1 MVLAPAL
8 VPRSLGTI
16 GGRLEFPPT
25 SAAMKI
31 PRVKLPFKSGLFA
44 ACLVSALLA
53 DRSVQAGQ
61 IKTVFVIALENH
73 NWTQPN
79 GNVDNSSSTLEQ
91 IKGNPAAPFINSLVN
106 GTARAIINGVPMDIS
121 AQVAYAERYHNVLAN
136 AQSSVN
142 IHPSEPNYIW
152 SEAGSNLGVKTDD
165 MPYGP
170 HGTNQTTI
178 AHLAT
183 LLNRAH
189 VSWRSYQE
197 DVDLVP
203 TSGRVNRPGPG
214 SLTSVVAER
223 RKWTVP
229 LINFKG
235 DSAGYTNEYNG
246 SHHYEYAAKH
256 NPMLFFSNTNGGNN
270 LTITNPMRLHYA
282 PLQQLFTD
290 LEGNAVARYNWITPN
305 LNNDMHTSLDGG
317 FTYGGKHYTGDA
329 ANIAQGD
336 NFLSV
341 LIPQIMASRAYRDN
355 GAIIIWMDETEEQND
370 KDKLTD
376 DFHHTIPAIVISPL
390 AHSNVGG
397 TPYASRVRYSH
408 SSDLKTM
415 QEVFRVSAQEI
426 AAQPFLGDANSPRT
440 NDLSD
445 LFRRG
450 AVPPAAGMRSN

>member
-1 MVLAPAL
+1 
-8 VPRSLGTI
+8 
-16 GGRLEFPPT
+16 
-25 SAAMKI
+25 MKI
-31 PRVKLPFKSGLFA
+31 PRVKFPFRSGLFA
-44 ACLVSALLA
+44 ICLVSTFLIGRPA
-53 DRSVQAGQ
+53 QAQQ

-79 GNVDNSSSTLEQ
+79 GNVDNSSATLEQ

-106 GTARAIINGVPMDIS
+106 GTARAVINGVPTDIS
-121 AQVAYAERYHNVLAN
+121 AQVAYAEHYYNVLAS
-136 AQSSVN
+136 AQSSMH

-152 SEAGSNLGVKTDD
+152 SEAGSNLGVKNDN

-183 LLNRAH
+183 LLDRAH

-197 DVDLVP
+197 DIDLVP
-203 TSGRVNRPGPG
+203 TSGGVNQPGRG
-214 SLTSVVAER
+214 SLTSAVAER
-223 RKWTVP
+223 KKWTVP
-229 LINFKG
+229 LVNFKG
-235 DSAGYTNEYNG
+235 NNAAYTNSYNG

-256 NPMLFFSNTNGGNN
+256 NPMLFFSNTNGGND
-270 LTITNPMRLHYA
+270 LTVANPMRLHYA
-282 PLQQLFTD
+282 PLQQLSND

-305 LNNDMHTSLDGG
+305 LENDMHTSLNGG
-317 FTYGGKHYTGDA
+317 FTYGGKHYAGDA

-336 NFLSV
+336 NFLSILV
-341 LIPQIMASRAYRDN
+341 PQIMASQAYRDN
-355 GAIIIWMDETEEQND
+355 GVIIIWMDETEEQD
-370 KDKLTD
+370 KKDKLTD

-390 AHSNVGG
+390 AHPNMGG
-397 TPYASRVRYSH
+397 KPYGNTVSYSH

-415 QEVFRVSAQEI
+415 QEVFHISAQGV

-445 LFRRG
+445 LFRPG
-450 AVPPAAGMRSN
+450 AVPPAAGMKSN

>member
-1 MVLAPAL
+1 
-8 VPRSLGTI
+8 
-16 GGRLEFPPT
+16 
-25 SAAMKI
+25 MKT
-31 PRVKLPFKSGLFA
+31 PRVKLPFKFGVFA
-44 ACLVSALLA
+44 ACLVSTFLVGQLA
-53 DRSVQAGQ
+53 QAGQ

-106 GTARAIINGVPMDIS
+106 GTARAIINGEPMEIS
-121 AQVAYAERYHNVLAN
+121 TQVAYAERYHNVLAN

-152 SEAGSNLGVKTDD
+152 SEAGSNLGVKNDN

-170 HGTNQTTI
+170 HGTNRMTI

-183 LLNRAH
+183 LLDRAH

-197 DVDLVP
+197 DIDLVP

-214 SLTSVVAER
+214 SLTSTVADR

-229 LINFKG
+229 LINFTG
-235 DSAGYTNEYNG
+235 NNASYTNPYNG

-256 NPMLFFSNTNGGNN
+256 NPMLFFSNTNGGND
-270 LTITNPMRLHYA
+270 LTIANPMRLHYA
-282 PLQQLFTD
+282 PLQQLSAD
-290 LEGNAVARYNWITPN
+290 LERNAVARYNWITPN
-305 LNNDMHTSLDGG
+305 LENDMHTSLDGG
-317 FTYGGKHYTGDA
+317 FTSGGKHYAGDA

-336 NFLSV
+336 NFLSI

-355 GAIIIWMDETEEQND
+355 GAIIIWMDETEEQNK

-390 AHSNVGG
+390 AHPNVGG
-397 TPYASRVRYSH
+397 KPYASRVRYSH

-415 QEVFRVSAQEI
+415 QEVFHVSAQGI
-426 AAQPFLGDANSPRT
+426 AAQPFLGDANSPGT

-445 LFRRG
+445 LFRPG
-450 AVPPAAGMRSN
+450 AVPPAAGMKSN